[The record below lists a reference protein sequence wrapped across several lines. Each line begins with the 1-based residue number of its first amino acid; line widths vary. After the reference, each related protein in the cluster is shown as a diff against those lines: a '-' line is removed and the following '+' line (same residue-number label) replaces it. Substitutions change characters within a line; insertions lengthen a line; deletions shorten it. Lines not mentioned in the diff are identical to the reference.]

1 LFGSYERVNA
11 NAPCSRKKLSRL
23 PVRSAVTR
31 AKRSSAG
38 SKRLVIPVPDC
49 GDTRDPAEFAR
60 AIKEVEDAIEKLKRH
75 FARVKKTAEN

>member
-1 LFGSYERVNA
+1 
-11 NAPCSRKKLSRL
+11 
-23 PVRSAVTR
+23 VRSQERRDRRQAQ
-31 AKRSSAG
+31 
-38 SKRLVIPVPDC
+38 KRLVIPVPDC